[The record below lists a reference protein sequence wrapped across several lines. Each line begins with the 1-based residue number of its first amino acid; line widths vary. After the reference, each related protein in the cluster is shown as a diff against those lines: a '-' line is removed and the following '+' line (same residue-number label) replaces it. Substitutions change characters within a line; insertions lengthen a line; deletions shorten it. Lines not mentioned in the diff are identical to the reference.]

1 MKDKLSNT
9 SLKSKIALS
18 YFLILLASGVAI
30 FFLYTGIKN
39 LQLLDKKNTKP
50 NTKLFKINQIL
61 TLIYEAEN
69 QTRSYFLLRNK
80 NDFDSYIQT
89 LNKIGENIDS
99 LAINCHDNPN
109 QIKHLSTIKEL
120 LSEKKKVITQLKE
133 INSPNK
139 RDFLYT
145 RALEEVYIQAYEL
158 SKISRVVREKIV
170 ITHDT
175 IIEPPKKKS
184 FMKRIFSSNDQSK
197 TPYKIAIEKKTQSD
211 TVIQEGF
218 SPDTIVKTLQR
229 ALENL
234 KNREDNFKDESV
246 PRETQLLYNDR
257 VLLDKIRAIATLL
270 ETEELQT
277 INRVLNQ
284 STSILQKASYISML
298 LASIAVGFIIIFLI
312 LIFRDISLSRK
323 RQLALQEATR
333 QSEELMKMKEQF
345 LATMSHEIRTPLGT
359 IIGFTEQLQKT
370 KLEGRQEQYV
380 NTIDKAS
387 AHLLDL
393 VNDILDLSKIE
404 AGRFTLEMKR
414 FNLTDLL
421 EEVCNSFSL
430 QAKNKNLEM
439 SCIIS
444 PELNSEFL
452 GDAFRIRQVLINIV
466 GNALKFTESGSITI
480 KTNIISKNKHNA
492 LVNIAVTDTGIGIA
506 PEKQEEVFGYF
517 SQADSGTSRKYG
529 GTGLGLAISRRII
542 ELHNGTISLKSNLNE
557 GSTFT
562 IELHLDLP
570 EQTTEPSVI
579 QSEVKNQFSMEKLI
593 SCIKGKRILVVDD
606 DEVTSMLISS
616 LLKNIELSAEIL
628 NDSSKVIEAI
638 EAQPFDMVLTDIH
651 MPGLNGIELLNSIR
665 NHPNEQI
672 RNIPV
677 VASTAN
683 VTEKDAIINSKFS
696 NYLSKPFKEEVLYR
710 TILSVLCTDISNL
723 PELPEDLN
731 EPKYIAKQDSL
742 YSLEE
747 VSLFIGNDPEALRR
761 VVNTFV
767 DKSLQTIQ
775 EMEDLA
781 KSRNIEDIS
790 FRAHKLI
797 PSFKQ
802 FKLLNLVDDLV
813 TLERYEEHELP
824 SEKFFATTQRVFDK
838 ARPILMKI
846 KNDVG

>member
-18 YFLILLASGVAI
+18 YFLILLASGVAF
-30 FFLYTGIKN
+30 FFLYTGIQN
-39 LQLLDKKNTKP
+39 LQLLDKNNTKP

-69 QTRSYFLLRNK
+69 QTRSYFLLRNRS
-80 NDFDSYIQT
+80 DFESYIQT

-99 LAINCHDNPN
+99 LAASCHDNPK
-109 QIKHLSTIKEL
+109 QLKHLSIIKEL
-120 LSEKKKVITQLKE
+120 LLEKKNVINELKDMK
-133 INSPNK
+133 SPSK

-158 SKISRVVREKIV
+158 SKISRVVKEKIV

-184 FMKRIFSSNDQSK
+184 LMKRIFSSNDDTK
-197 TPYKIAIEKKTQSD
+197 NPHKIAIEKKTQSD

-218 SPDTIVKTLQR
+218 SPDTIVKTLQH
-229 ALENL
+229 ALDNL
-234 KNREDNFKDESV
+234 KHREDNLQDESV

-298 LASIAVGFIIIFLI
+298 LASIAVGVIIIFLI

-323 RQLALQEATR
+323 RQLALQSATR
-333 QSEELMKMKEQF
+333 QSEELVKLKEQF
-345 LATMSHEIRTPLGT
+345 LANMSHEIRTPLGT

-370 KLEGRQEQYV
+370 KLENRQEQYV

-404 AGRFTLEMKR
+404 AGRFILEKER
-414 FNLTDLL
+414 FNLNDLL
-421 EEVCNSFSL
+421 EEVFTSFSL
-430 QAKNKNLEM
+430 QAGNKNLEM

-452 GDAFRIRQVLINIV
+452 GDAFRIRQVLINII
-466 GNALKFTESGSITI
+466 GNALKFTEQGGITVQSDI
-480 KTNIISKNKHNA
+480 RLRNKNSV
-492 LVNIAVTDTGIGIA
+492 LVKIDITDTGIGIA
-506 PEKQEEVFGYF
+506 PEKQEEIFGYF

-542 ELHNGTISLKSNLNE
+542 ELHNGTITLKSALNE

-562 IELHLDLP
+562 IELPLELP
-570 EQTTEPSVI
+570 ETTTEPAVPTS
-579 QSEVKNQFSMEKLI
+579 QKASHFSMEKVLH
-593 SCIKGKRILVVDD
+593 CVKGKHILVVDD
-606 DEVTSMLISS
+606 DEITSLLISS
-616 LLKNIELSAEIL
+616 LLKNIELPAEIL
-628 NDSSKVIEAI
+628 TDSTKVIQTMEAK
-638 EAQPFDMVLTDIH
+638 PFDMVLTDIH
-651 MPGLNGIELLNSIR
+651 MPGLNGIELLTAIR
-665 NHPNEQI
+665 NHPNKQI
-672 RNIPV
+672 RTIPV

-683 VTEKDAIINSKFS
+683 ITDKDVIMKSEFTS
-696 NYLSKPFKEEVLYR
+696 YLSKPFKEETFYR
-710 TILSVLCTDISNL
+710 TIINVLCPDFTDL
-723 PELPEDLN
+723 PELKDEPEYL
-731 EPKYIAKQDSL
+731 AKQDSL

-747 VSLFIGNDPEALRR
+747 VSQFIGNDQEALRR
-761 VVNTFV
+761 VVKTFV
-767 DKSLQTIQ
+767 EKSLQTIQ
-775 EMEDLA
+775 EMKDFAAEQ
-781 KSRNIEDIS
+781 NMEEVS
-790 FRAHKLI
+790 FRAHKLL

-802 FKLLNLVDDLV
+802 FRLHDLV
-813 TLERYEEHELP
+813 NDLIKLERYTELAIP
-824 SEKFFATTQRVFDK
+824 ADQFYITAQRITEKAP
-838 ARPILMKI
+838 PILNQI
-846 KNDVG
+846 KTDMG